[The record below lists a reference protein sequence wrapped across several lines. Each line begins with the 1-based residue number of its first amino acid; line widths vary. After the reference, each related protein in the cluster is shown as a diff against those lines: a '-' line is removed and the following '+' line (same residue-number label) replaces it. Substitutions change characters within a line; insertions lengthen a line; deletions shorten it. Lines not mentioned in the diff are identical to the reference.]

1 MRTYSKPLTIAT
13 LTVLFAAVAVF
24 RVPYGQWDA
33 WAIWNAMAR
42 MLYYNRASDV
52 FQYSYTLH
60 RDYPPLWYLSV
71 LHGFYLFGDTR
82 LVPIALSGAVYMAV
96 LWLMR
101 RTGQGLLIVGL
112 VALPYATMQG
122 VDLPLSLALL
132 GAVVAYH
139 HNKSL
144 WIGFALG
151 VGLLLKNEGALIALC
166 FFGVWVLNT
175 RRIPFKALAVF
186 LPFAACLLMF
196 KSVVNVPND
205 VVQSTGILARAI
217 DLSRYAVMFPL
228 LIQGLFSFGSGVL
241 VVTTGLIAIEGRVI
255 RWTLPMTVCALV
267 ILGYVGIYAITP
279 YDIAV
284 HIATSWDRLILHVFP
299 VMIYE
304 VYRS

>member
-1 MRTYSKPLTIAT
+1 
-13 LTVLFAAVAVF
+13 
-24 RVPYGQWDA
+24 
-33 WAIWNAMAR
+33 
-42 MLYYNRASDV
+42 
-52 FQYSYTLH
+52 
-60 RDYPPLWYLSV
+60 
-71 LHGFYLFGDTR
+71 
-82 LVPIALSGAVYMAV
+82 
-96 LWLMR
+96 
-101 RTGQGLLIVGL
+101 
-112 VALPYATMQG
+112 MQG